1 MDSLLGEES
10 CLAGFFLFM
19 KTEKPRMENAKMC
32 FYSPV
37 NIVFFKNLGK
47 LLKRALYLSLP
58 IRYNDIV

>member
-19 KTEKPRMENAKMC
+19 KTEKPRMENAHMC

-37 NIVFFKNLGK
+37 NIVFSQKFGK
-47 LLKRALYLSLP
+47 VIEKSSLFVASNP
-58 IRYNDIV
+58 V